1 MSLTVQ
7 GNFTERF
14 EGNMISHT
22 EKERQFHS
30 QNMEISSEVDINVNS
45 NKTFKRNS
53 GERTIDF

>member
-1 MSLTVQ
+1 
-7 GNFTERF
+7 
-14 EGNMISHT
+14 MISHT